1 MRVLYTSKIWFS
13 ELEEYKGFTGSS
25 KKFFLDQS
33 GDTKCRQKL
42 KAIIRKRFS
51 RNRKSTHWYKEHFNS
66 TGDLEC
72 SWWSRHVFKSLWVLP
87 VSSPGHCPSSL
98 YIATHKKKKKERNSL
113 SLRWYPTASCSC
125 SFHPDAIHMGET
137 LIWQSKASRNLNFPT
152 VFVRTSNIWWDVSKF
167 LKKFL

>member
-98 YIATHKKKKKERNSL
+98 YIATQKKKRRK
-113 SLRWYPTASCSC
+113 
-125 SFHPDAIHMGET
+125 ET
-137 LIWQSKASRNLNFPT
+137 LCHWGGIPQPAAA
-152 VFVRTSNIWWDVSKF
+152 VVSILMPSTWVK
-167 LKKFL
+167 L